1 VKDIKFS
8 AILPP
13 VQAAIKSD
21 GQGGYRI
28 QLDIPE
34 EDRMQVYQLN
44 ELKGMVFE
52 VTVKLPQQD
61 KGGR

>member
-1 VKDIKFS
+1 MKPIKFS

-13 VQAAIKSD
+13 VQAAIKLD
-21 GQGGYRI
+21 GQGGARI

-52 VTVKLPQQD
+52 VTVSLPQKN
-61 KGGR
+61 KGSR